1 MKRLIIMTSWVI
13 LVTAFL
19 LEATLRLIDPFGAYA
34 YRSAWET
41 LRTRPDTFGYTFVP
55 DTYHLRGWSAT
66 INAEGYRAMNSP
78 TNDCDIAVIGDSATF
93 GWGVNDSDTWVQLL
107 ADSTPLVHFDNYG
120 LPAYNIGNV
129 SALYA
134 SLRDSSA
141 YDGYIYLI
149 VPNDA
154 QKDATYTKPSTPE
167 KLAMS
172 YYLDWYNVER
182 TRGQVPEDIA
192 RFRMLF
198 NAMKADDLLS
208 IRLENNSAFYSAI
221 ADVAPLSV
229 TYTHKVSKSDPHAN
243 ELGNIE
249 LYQQIKPLADDL
261 LKKVCDNE

>member
-1 MKRLIIMTSWVI
+1 MKRLIVSTSWVI

-66 INAEGYRAMNSP
+66 INADGYRAMNSA
-78 TNDCDIAVIGDSATF
+78 TSDCDIAVIGDSATF

-120 LPAYNIGNV
+120 LPAYNIGNI

-134 SLRDSSA
+134 SLRDSSM

-154 QKDATYTKPSTPE
+154 QKDATYTRPSAEPMTAIE
-167 KLAMS
+167 
-172 YYLDWYNVER
+172 YYLASYNVEQS
-182 TRGQVPEDIA
+182 RGKVPEDIA
-192 RFRMLF
+192 RFRTLF
-198 NAMKADDLLS
+198 NAMKADNMLS
-208 IRLENNSAFYSAI
+208 MRLENNSVFYNAI
-221 ADVAPLSV
+221 ADIAPLSV
-229 TYTHKVSKSDPHAN
+229 GYTHKVSKADPHAN
-243 ELGNIE
+243 AEGNAE
-249 LYQQIKPLADDL
+249 LYAQIEPLALPFID
-261 LKKVCDNE
+261 KVCNN